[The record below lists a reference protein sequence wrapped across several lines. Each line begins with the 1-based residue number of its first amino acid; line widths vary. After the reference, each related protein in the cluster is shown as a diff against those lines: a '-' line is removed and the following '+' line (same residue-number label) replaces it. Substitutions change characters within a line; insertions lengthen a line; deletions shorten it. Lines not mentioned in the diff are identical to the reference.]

1 MERSG
6 IGCQC
11 GGAPT
16 ISRLPG
22 VAGVRPRPNTEG
34 AKTKTAPAMDEQKQT
49 TRQDPL
55 INLLFDDGLQ
65 NALPRIAE
73 ILMNAAMLLERET
86 HIGAAPYQRGIE
98 RNGYANGFKPRTYQ
112 TGVGVLDLAV
122 PQVRESDTVFR
133 TSLLQKGSRSDR
145 ALKSAIATMY
155 VEGVSTRRV
164 TRIMEDLCGFEVSS
178 GQVSNLN
185 KQLDAEFEK
194 WRNRPLPQ
202 IAYMTLDATYYK
214 VRIDGVVRDCATL
227 IAYGV
232 RRDDGKRMILGVSC
246 ALSEAEVHWRGFLI
260 GLKQRG
266 IGIADLVTSD
276 AHSGLKAALKA
287 TLSGTPWQR
296 CQFHLQQN
304 AQEYVTK
311 QDLKGKVAAD
321 IRVIFNADDLDHAEE
336 RLKDFVK
343 TYSESQPKLAAWAEE
358 NLPEGFAVF
367 AFPEA
372 HRKRLRTSNACENVN
387 GQIKKR
393 TRVVGL
399 FPSEESLLR
408 LVTGVIIEISETW
421 ETGKA
426 YLSLN

>member
-1 MERSG
+1 
-6 IGCQC
+6 
-11 GGAPT
+11 
-16 ISRLPG
+16 
-22 VAGVRPRPNTEG
+22 
-34 AKTKTAPAMDEQKQT
+34 MDEQKQT

-73 ILMNAAMLLERET
+73 ILMNAAMLLEREA
-86 HIGAAPYQRGIE
+86 HIGASPYQRGTQ
-98 RNGYANGFKPRTYQ
+98 RNGYANGFKSRTFQ
-112 TGVGVLDLAV
+112 TGIGALDLAV
-122 PQVRESDTVFR
+122 PQVRESDTIFR
-133 TSLLQKGSRSDR
+133 TTLLEKGSRSDR

-164 TRIMEDLCGFEVSS
+164 TKIMEDLCGFEVSS

-194 WRNRPLPQ
+194 WRNRQLPE
-202 IAYMTLDATYYK
+202 IVYMTLDATYYK

-227 IAYGV
+227 IAYGI

-246 ALSEAEVHWRGFLI
+246 ALSEAEVHWRGFLT
-260 GLKQRG
+260 GLKERG
-266 IGIADLVTSD
+266 IGIPDLVTSD

-287 TLSGTPWQR
+287 ALNGTPWQR

-311 QDLKGKVAAD
+311 QHLKSKVAAD
-321 IRVIFNADDLDHAEE
+321 IRAIFNADDRAHAEE
-336 RLKDFVK
+336 RLKDFVNS
-343 TYSESQPKLAAWAEE
+343 YAESQPKLAAWAEE
-358 NLPEGFAVF
+358 NLPQGLAVF
-367 AFPEA
+367 ALPET

-399 FPSEESLLR
+399 FPSEQSLLR
-408 LVTGVIIEISETW
+408 LVTGVLIEISETW

-426 YLSLN
+426 YLTLN

>member
-1 MERSG
+1 
-6 IGCQC
+6 
-11 GGAPT
+11 
-16 ISRLPG
+16 
-22 VAGVRPRPNTEG
+22 
-34 AKTKTAPAMDEQKQT
+34 MDEQNNT
-49 TRQDPL
+49 TYQDPL
-55 INLLFDDGLQ
+55 INLLFDGGLHD
-65 NALPRIAE
+65 ALPRIAE
-73 ILMNAAMLLERET
+73 ILMNAAMLLEREK
-86 HIGAAPYQRGIE
+86 HIGAAPYQRGAE
-98 RNGYANGFKPRTYQ
+98 QRNGYANGFKPRSFQ
-112 TGVGVLDLAV
+112 TGIGVLELTV
-122 PQVRESDTVFR
+122 PQVRESDTIFR
-133 TSLLQKGSRSDR
+133 TSLLEKGSRSDR

-164 TRIMEDLCGFEVSS
+164 SRIMEEMCGFEVSS

-185 KQLDAEFEK
+185 KQLDSEFEK
-194 WRNRPLPQ
+194 WRNRPLPE
-202 IAYMTLDATYYK
+202 ISSMTVDATYYK

-227 IAYGV
+227 IAHGI

-266 IGIADLVTSD
+266 IGIPDLVTSD

-287 TLSGTPWQR
+287 SLHGTPWQR

-311 QDLKGKVAAD
+311 QDLKTKVASD
-321 IRVIFNADDLDHAEE
+321 IKVIFNADDRVHAEE

-343 TYSESQPKLAAWAEE
+343 TYEKSQPKLAAWAEE

-367 AFPEA
+367 SFPEA

-408 LVTGVIIEISETW
+408 LVTGVLIEISETW

-426 YLSLN
+426 YLTPN

>member
-1 MERSG
+1 M
-6 IGCQC
+6 
-11 GGAPT
+11 
-16 ISRLPG
+16 
-22 VAGVRPRPNTEG
+22 N
-34 AKTKTAPAMDEQKQT
+34 EQNQT
-49 TRQDPL
+49 TFQDHL
-55 INLLFDDGLQ
+55 FNLLFDDGLQ

-73 ILMNAAMLLERET
+73 ILLNAAMLLERET

-98 RNGYANGFKPRTYQ
+98 RNGSGNGFKPRTFQ
-112 TGVGVLDLAV
+112 TGIGALNLVV
-122 PQVRESDTVFR
+122 PQVRESDTIFR
-133 TSLLQKGSRSDR
+133 TSLLEKGSRSDR

-164 TRIMEDLCGFEVSS
+164 SKIMEELCGFEVSS

-194 WRNRPLPQ
+194 WRTQQLPP
-202 IAYMTLDATYYK
+202 IIYMTLDATYYK

-227 IAYGV
+227 IAHGI
-232 RRDDGKRMILGVSC
+232 RADNGKRMILGVSC
-246 ALSEAEVHWRGFLI
+246 ALSEAEVHWRGFLM
-260 GLKQRG
+260 GLKERG
-266 IGIADLVTSD
+266 IGIPDLVTSD
-276 AHSGLKAALKA
+276 AHGGLKAALKA
-287 TLSGTPWQR
+287 AFSGTPWQR

-311 QDLKGKVAAD
+311 QHLKSKVAAD
-321 IRVIFNADDLDHAEE
+321 IRVIFNADDRVHAEE
-336 RLKDFVK
+336 RLKEFVK
-343 TYSESQPKLAAWAEE
+343 TYGDSQPRLAAWAEE

-393 TRVVGL
+393 TRVVGI

-408 LVTGVIIEISETW
+408 LVTGVLIEISETW

-426 YLSLN
+426 YLTLN

>member
-1 MERSG
+1 
-6 IGCQC
+6 
-11 GGAPT
+11 
-16 ISRLPG
+16 
-22 VAGVRPRPNTEG
+22 
-34 AKTKTAPAMDEQKQT
+34 MDEQNQT
-49 TRQDPL
+49 IHQDQL

-86 HIGAAPYQRGIE
+86 HLGAAPYQRGIE
-98 RNGYANGFKPRTYQ
+98 RNGYANGFKSRTYQ
-112 TGVGVLDLAV
+112 TGMGALNLAI

-133 TSLLQKGSRSDR
+133 TSLLEKGSRSDR

-164 TRIMEDLCGFEVSS
+164 TKVMEELCGFEVSS

-185 KQLDAEFEK
+185 KQLDAEFGK
-194 WRNRPLPQ
+194 WRTRPLPP
-202 IAYMTLDATYYK
+202 IMYMTLDATYYK

-227 IAYGV
+227 IAYGI

-246 ALSEAEVHWRGFLI
+246 ALSEAEVHWRAFLN
-260 GLKQRG
+260 GLKERG
-266 IGIADLVTSD
+266 IGVPDLVTSD

-287 TLSGTPWQR
+287 ALNGTPWQR

-311 QDLKGKVAAD
+311 QHLKSKVAAD
-321 IRVIFNADDLDHAEE
+321 IRVIFNADDLAHAEE
-336 RLKDFVK
+336 RLKDFV
-343 TYSESQPKLAAWAEE
+343 TSYSESQPKLAAWAEE

-399 FPSEESLLR
+399 FPSEESLER
-408 LVTGVIIEISETW
+408 LVTGVLIEISETW

>member
-1 MERSG
+1 M
-6 IGCQC
+6 
-11 GGAPT
+11 
-16 ISRLPG
+16 
-22 VAGVRPRPNTEG
+22 N
-34 AKTKTAPAMDEQKQT
+34 EQNQT
-49 TRQDPL
+49 THQNHL

-86 HIGAAPYQRGIE
+86 HIGAAPYQRGVD
-98 RNGYANGFKPRTYQ
+98 RNGYANGFKPRTFQ
-112 TGVGVLDLAV
+112 TGIGSLELAV
-122 PQVRESDTVFR
+122 PQVRESENIFR
-133 TSLLQKGSRSDR
+133 TSLLEKGSRSER

-155 VEGVSTRRV
+155 VEGVSTRRITKV
-164 TRIMEDLCGFEVSS
+164 MEDLCGFEVSS

-194 WRNRPLPQ
+194 WRTRPLPP
-202 IAYMTLDATYYK
+202 IAYVTLDATYYK
-214 VRIDGVVRDCATL
+214 VRIDGIVRDCATL
-227 IAYGV
+227 IAYGI

-246 ALSEAEVHWRGFLI
+246 ALSEAEVHWRDFLN
-260 GLKQRG
+260 GLKERG
-266 IGIADLVTSD
+266 IGIPDLVTSD
-276 AHSGLKAALKA
+276 AHSGLKAALKGA
-287 TLSGTPWQR
+287 LSGTPWQR

-311 QDLKGKVAAD
+311 QHLKSKVATD
-321 IRVIFNADDLDHAEE
+321 IRGIFNADDLDHAQE

-343 TYSESQPKLAAWAEE
+343 IYSETQPRLAAWAEE
-358 NLPEGFAVF
+358 NLPEGFAVY

-399 FPSEESLLR
+399 FPSEQSLER
-408 LVTGVIIEISETW
+408 LVTGVLIEISETW
-421 ETGKA
+421 ETGKT

>member
-1 MERSG
+1 
-6 IGCQC
+6 
-11 GGAPT
+11 
-16 ISRLPG
+16 
-22 VAGVRPRPNTEG
+22 
-34 AKTKTAPAMDEQKQT
+34 MDEQNHT
-49 TRQDPL
+49 TQQDPL
-55 INLLFDDGLQ
+55 INLLFNDGLQ

-86 HIGAAPYQRGIE
+86 HIGAAPYQRGVE
-98 RNGYANGFKPRTYQ
+98 RNGYANGFKSRTFQ
-112 TGVGVLDLAV
+112 TGIGALKLSV
-122 PQVRESDTVFR
+122 PQVRESDSVF
-133 TSLLQKGSRSDR
+133 SSALLEKGSRSDR

-164 TRIMEDLCGFEVSS
+164 TKIMEELCGFEVSS
-178 GQVSNLN
+178 GQVSKLN
-185 KQLDAEFEK
+185 KQLDLEFEK
-194 WRNRPLPQ
+194 WRTRPLPS
-202 IAYMTLDATYYK
+202 IVYMTLDATYHK

-227 IAYGV
+227 TAYGICC
-232 RRDDGKRMILGVSC
+232 DDGKRIILGVSC
-246 ALSEAEVHWRGFLI
+246 ALSEAEVHWRVFLNGI
-260 GLKQRG
+260 KERG
-266 IGIADLVTSD
+266 IGIPSLVTSD
-276 AHSGLKAALKA
+276 AHGGLKAALKA
-287 TLSGTPWQR
+287 ALNGTPWQR

-311 QDLKGKVAAD
+311 QHLKGKVAAD
-321 IRVIFNADDLDHAEE
+321 IRVIFNADDRAHAEE

-343 TYSESQPKLAAWAEE
+343 TYSETQPKLAAWAEE
-358 NLPEGFAVF
+358 NLPDGFTVF

-387 GQIKKR
+387 SQIKRR

-408 LVTGVIIEISETW
+408 LVTGVLIEISETW

>member
-1 MERSG
+1 
-6 IGCQC
+6 
-11 GGAPT
+11 
-16 ISRLPG
+16 
-22 VAGVRPRPNTEG
+22 
-34 AKTKTAPAMDEQKQT
+34 MDEQNQT
-49 TRQDPL
+49 ICQDQL
-55 INLLFDDGLQ
+55 INLLFDGGLQ

-86 HIGAAPYQRGIE
+86 HLGAAPYQRGVE
-98 RNGYANGFKPRTYQ
+98 RNGYANGFKSRTYQ
-112 TGVGVLDLAV
+112 TGMGALNLAI

-133 TSLLQKGSRSDR
+133 TSLLEKGSRSDR

-164 TRIMEDLCGFEVSS
+164 TKIMEELCGFEVSS

-194 WRNRPLPQ
+194 WRTRPLPP
-202 IAYMTLDATYYK
+202 IVYMTLDATYYK
-214 VRIDGVVRDCATL
+214 VRIDGVVRDCTTL
-227 IAYGV
+227 VAYGI
-232 RRDDGKRMILGVSC
+232 RRDDGKRMVLGVSC
-246 ALSEAEVHWRGFLI
+246 ALSEAEVHWRAFLN
-260 GLKQRG
+260 GLKERG
-266 IGIADLVTSD
+266 IGIPDLVTSD

-287 TLSGTPWQR
+287 ALNGTPWQR

-311 QDLKGKVAAD
+311 QHLKSKVAAD
-321 IRVIFNADDLDHAEE
+321 IRVIFNADDLAHAEE

-399 FPSEESLLR
+399 FPSEESLER
-408 LVTGVIIEISETW
+408 LVTGVLIEISETW

>member
-1 MERSG
+1 
-6 IGCQC
+6 
-11 GGAPT
+11 
-16 ISRLPG
+16 
-22 VAGVRPRPNTEG
+22 
-34 AKTKTAPAMDEQKQT
+34 MDEQKQT
-49 TRQDPL
+49 THQDPL

-65 NALPRIAE
+65 NSLPRIAE

-98 RNGYANGFKPRTYQ
+98 RNGYANGFKTRTFQ
-112 TGVGVLDLAV
+112 TGIGALKLSV
-122 PQVRESDTVFR
+122 PQVRESDTVFS
-133 TSLLQKGSRSDR
+133 TSLLDKGSRSDR

-164 TRIMEDLCGFEVSS
+164 TKIMEELCGFEVSS

-194 WRNRPLPQ
+194 WRTRPLPP
-202 IAYMTLDATYYK
+202 IAYMILDATYYK

-227 IAYGV
+227 IAYGI
-232 RRDDGKRMILGVSC
+232 RRDDGKRMVLGVSC
-246 ALSEAEVHWRGFLI
+246 ALSEAEVHWRVFLN
-260 GLKQRG
+260 GLKERG
-266 IGIADLVTSD
+266 IGIPDLVTSD
-276 AHSGLKAALKA
+276 AHGGLKAALKA
-287 TLSGTPWQR
+287 ALQGTPWQR

-311 QDLKGKVAAD
+311 QHLKSKVAAD
-321 IRVIFNADDLDHAEE
+321 IRVIFNADDRAHAEE
-336 RLKDFVK
+336 RLKEFVK

-408 LVTGVIIEISETW
+408 LVTGVLVEISETW

-426 YLSLN
+426 YLSHN

>member
-1 MERSG
+1 
-6 IGCQC
+6 
-11 GGAPT
+11 
-16 ISRLPG
+16 
-22 VAGVRPRPNTEG
+22 
-34 AKTKTAPAMDEQKQT
+34 MDEQNHPT
-49 TRQDPL
+49 HQDPFL
-55 INLLFDDGLQ
+55 NLLFNDGLQ

-73 ILMNAAMLLERET
+73 ILINAAMLLERET
-86 HIGAAPYQRGIE
+86 HIGAAPYQRGVE
-98 RNGYANGFKPRTYQ
+98 RNGYANGFKSRTFH
-112 TGVGVLDLAV
+112 TGIGALKLSV
-122 PQVRESDTVFR
+122 PQVRESDSVF
-133 TSLLQKGSRSDR
+133 SSALLEKGSRSDR

-164 TRIMEDLCGFEVSS
+164 TKVMEELCGFEVSS

-185 KQLDAEFEK
+185 KQLDLEFEK
-194 WRNRPLPQ
+194 WRTRPLPP
-202 IAYMTLDATYYK
+202 IAYMTLDATYHK
-214 VRIDGVVRDCATL
+214 VRIDGVVRDSATL

-246 ALSEAEVHWRGFLI
+246 ALTEAEVHWRSFLN
-260 GLKQRG
+260 GLKERG
-266 IGIADLVTSD
+266 IGIPDLVTSD

-287 TLSGTPWQR
+287 ALNGTPWQR

-304 AQEYVTK
+304 AQEYITK
-311 QDLKGKVAAD
+311 AHLKTKVASD
-321 IRVIFNADDLDHAEE
+321 IRSIFNAEDRPHADE

-408 LVTGVIIEISETW
+408 LVTGVLIEISETW

>member
-1 MERSG
+1 
-6 IGCQC
+6 
-11 GGAPT
+11 
-16 ISRLPG
+16 
-22 VAGVRPRPNTEG
+22 
-34 AKTKTAPAMDEQKQT
+34 MDEQKQT
-49 TRQDPL
+49 THQDPL
-55 INLLFDDGLQ
+55 INLLFDGGLQ

-86 HIGAAPYQRGIE
+86 HIGAAPYQRGID
-98 RNGYANGFKPRTYQ
+98 RNGYANGFKPRTFQ
-112 TGVGVLDLAV
+112 TGIGALKLSI
-122 PQVRESDTVFR
+122 PQVRESNAPFS
-133 TSLLQKGSRSDR
+133 TSLLDKGSRSDR

-164 TRIMEDLCGFEVSS
+164 TKIMEELCGFEVSS

-194 WRNRPLPQ
+194 WRTRPLPP

-227 IAYGV
+227 IAYGI
-232 RRDDGKRMILGVSC
+232 RRDDGKRIILGVSC
-246 ALSEAEVHWRGFLI
+246 ALSEAEVHWRVFLN
-260 GLKQRG
+260 GLKERG
-266 IGIADLVTSD
+266 IGIPDLVTSD
-276 AHSGLKAALKA
+276 AHGGLKAALKA
-287 TLSGTPWQR
+287 ALQGTPWQR

-311 QDLKGKVAAD
+311 QHLKSKVAAD
-321 IRVIFNADDLDHAEE
+321 IRVIFNAEDRAHAEE

-343 TYSESQPKLAAWAEE
+343 TYSESQPRLAAWAEE

-408 LVTGVIIEISETW
+408 LVTGVLVEISETW